1 MLVKKSLVIFSLF
14 VAIVIPPSA
23 NVFADGARLHTIVD
37 SFGELGTA
45 QSEVFA
51 LPEAEVQKIIDNVSN
66 SGINN
71 RLPCKSLNVAP
82 CAGDTGIGMRI
93 YLPVCTS
100 VINTLCIESLAI
112 SPNSDSPLVTAKYL
126 GGTDGLTFPA
136 DPSRGFPEA
145 STPSRW
151 QVPGVMHMGN
161 ADTYVV
167 KVLMDAYISSKTK
180 KLFIFDLN
188 AVVEGY
194 SGPDLKTGTKA
205 EISEKQRIALA
216 LHLPNT
222 LTGWLNGR
230 LTNPNISI
238 TKIDDSQNRISVEAN
253 PVLVPEVSVLL
264 TNEQEATL
272 PTPYYFRNPDL
283 VTWWNSTTA
292 GNNAAVEW
300 IRQLSGIMKDTSSG
314 EHRSWFLSTVGN
326 NVASASNPCLQNKNQ
341 MIGLVTTNS
350 AAYSPGAPDF
360 FDGFLNYQVAGLHYR
375 PDGQSLTIGTY
386 DLLMRSDVARC
397 LYNFTSA
404 PISATVSISTE
415 SGSSQIATTIVK
427 EADGWLQLGAYGF
440 TYSKPIVKVKLT
452 GTVDKSKVKSA
463 SPTPSNSPSNI
474 NQPGNS
480 SSAGQQNKSPQKVNG
495 YPITCVKGKV
505 VKKII
510 AAKPMC
516 PSGWKKKS

>member
-1 MLVKKSLVIFSLF
+1 MPFKRTFAIFSLVVGLTAS
-14 VAIVIPPSA
+14 VAPQVIASE
-23 NVFADGARLHTIVD
+23 ARRHVIID
-37 SFGELGTA
+37 SFGELGTG

-51 LPEAEVQKIIDNVSN
+51 LANSEIENIINNVPQ
-66 SGINN
+66 SGITKHA
-71 RLPCKSLNVAP
+71 PCESLNLAP
-82 CAGDTGIGMRI
+82 CGGDTGIGMRI

-151 QVPGVMHMGN
+151 QASGVMHMGN
-161 ADTYVV
+161 ADTYDV

-272 PTPYYFRNPDL
+272 PTPNYFRNPDL
-283 VTWWNSTTA
+283 VTWWESTMA

-300 IRQLSGIMKDTSSG
+300 IKQLSGIMKDTASG

-326 NVASASNPCLQNKNQ
+326 NVASASNPCLQDKNQ

-360 FDGFLNYQVAGLHYR
+360 ADNFLNYQVAGLHYR
-375 PDGQSLTIGTY
+375 PDGTSLAIGTY

-404 PISATVSISTE
+404 PVSATVSISTE

-427 EADGWLQLGAYGF
+427 EADGWLHLGAYGF
-440 TYSKPIVKVKLT
+440 TYSRPIVKVKLT
-452 GTVDKSKVKSA
+452 GTVDKSKVKST
-463 SPTPSNSPSNI
+463 SPTPD
-474 NQPGNS
+474 NS
-480 SSAGQQNKSPQKVNG
+480 SSNNNQPRNSSSSGQQNTSPQKVNG

-516 PSGWKKKS
+516 PSGWKKKN